1 MVSQAGG
8 PARRVGARRAVILAS
23 SAKGATGIPH
33 PITPFPW
40 SQEAV
45 VLAFRKLFPAQWF
58 ESVSFPWIEDLLNQ
72 PPFTLFPAWL
82 AKQELDWD
90 LPLVPQNASRQ
101 GRLLSRHADGQQA
114 GAHSHRAALPPLISF
129 GLSPDEHFAAAL
141 AKAQKPLPFEALPP
155 VDDDLRFV
163 ADIYGSSRGC
173 LPAMRKQCMGVLKEL
188 KRRWAK
194 VSRVLRHYQT
204 PAIQAVTRQRDL
216 GLVALLILLSSWSD
230 TGYPFG
236 LIKGLPAVGFA
247 PHYGIFPLLEA
258 TSLGIDDVLE
268 GWEAHNARILA
279 SLKPGKDD
287 SFLLSQSMQDAEKGF
302 CSVPLTRSQLL
313 QSIRAVPHRL
323 IPRCVITQSSGK
335 QRIIDNA
342 DDGGQSER
350 SSDSNKLVLCSPFR
364 PAQQIAWVVSG
375 MDTTQLA
382 EAVQSDEWLSGG
394 EDWPDAYRHSPMGEV
409 DALGCVVAWWHE
421 EWQQPAFQIYTGLL
435 FGLPLAVTSFNR
447 YSRLVEALG
456 RRLCL
461 VLVSM
466 YFDDANI
473 VDWRSSGGS
482 GQAAF
487 NTLNELLGTPFALE
501 KKQLMSPEGTFLGL
515 VHQLKG
521 CMAAGMAT
529 FWVKPKLQE
538 KLQDII
544 TSAQRSARLTSGQ
557 ASKMYGLANF
567 LEMAMYGRVGCGGLS
582 AIKHRQYE
590 STTELTP
597 AIQRCFQVLSAI
609 LACRPVREFH
619 FGPVACDRFVVA
631 SDAALEEASGG
642 SGGFLVVWLQ
652 GGTQIREGFVAKI
665 PEEIYE
671 LWSPGDKKIAQLEL
685 MMVLYGLV
693 NRPSH
698 FRGRRGIWFIDNI
711 AALMSLIR
719 GRSSSSDLDR
729 ISSMIHVALFALRC
743 WAWWEYIPSK
753 SNWSDSI
760 SRLGFDDP
768 WHVTNQFSSQF
779 ALFPLVLWDL
789 PFRAL
794 VLVFEYI

>member
-1 MVSQAGG
+1 M
-8 PARRVGARRAVILAS
+8 
-23 SAKGATGIPH
+23 
-33 PITPFPW
+33 
-40 SQEAV
+40 
-45 VLAFRKLFPAQWF
+45 
-58 ESVSFPWIEDLLNQ
+58 
-72 PPFTLFPAWL
+72 
-82 AKQELDWD
+82 
-90 LPLVPQNASRQ
+90 
-101 GRLLSRHADGQQA
+101 
-114 GAHSHRAALPPLISF
+114 
-129 GLSPDEHFAAAL
+129 
-141 AKAQKPLPFEALPP
+141 
-155 VDDDLRFV
+155 
-163 ADIYGSSRGC
+163 
-173 LPAMRKQCMGVLKEL
+173 
-188 KRRWAK
+188 
-194 VSRVLRHYQT
+194 
-204 PAIQAVTRQRDL
+204 
-216 GLVALLILLSSWSD
+216 SSWSD

-236 LIKGLPAVGFA
+236 LIKGLPALGFA

-258 TSLGIDDVLE
+258 TPLGIDDVLE

-287 SFLLSQSMQDAEKGF
+287 SFLLSQSTQDAEKGF